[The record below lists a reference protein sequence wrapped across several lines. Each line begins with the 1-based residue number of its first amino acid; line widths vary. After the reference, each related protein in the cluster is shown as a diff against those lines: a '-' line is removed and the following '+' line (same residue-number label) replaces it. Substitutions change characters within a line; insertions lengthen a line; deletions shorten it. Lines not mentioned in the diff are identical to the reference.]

1 MSPICS
7 SEPCSSACY
16 IFNFKNEIKV
26 DPNRSFQSGE
36 SCGLP
41 SAEANALKQLVAS
54 VETPNGWK
62 VHVDLHETTDSDES
76 EFRPAKVR

>member
-1 MSPICS
+1 M
-7 SEPCSSACY
+7 
-16 IFNFKNEIKV
+16 